1 MKKSI
6 LMFVI
11 AIFSIST
18 MAQGDKYVKAME
30 ANLAKFDTVK
40 TTAGFI
46 DLSNAFQRIGDAEKT
61 QWLPY
66 YYAALSLSTM
76 GWTDNGI
83 DKDANAEKIKALC
96 AKAEAIDYNAEICA
110 VVNMAATQQMLVDPQ
125 NRWGTNGAEAT
136 AAMQKGL
143 KLDPDNPRLHFL
155 QASAVYNTPEQF
167 GGGKDKARPML
178 EKTLELLNAEQVKPL
193 YPHWG
198 KKQVEAMLATYK

>member
-1 MKKSI
+1 
-6 LMFVI
+6 
-11 AIFSIST
+11 
-18 MAQGDKYVKAME
+18 ME

>member
-1 MKKSI
+1 
-6 LMFVI
+6 MFVI

-18 MAQGDKYVKAME
+18 MAQSDKYVKAME

>member
-18 MAQGDKYVKAME
+18 MAQSDKYVKAME